1 MFTLINGILFYNNV
15 PVHHEGETFKGSFNA
30 LIFENNYC
38 YLAPLYLDVN
48 VVINDYI
55 ECNNKQNFE
64 VKIQTV
70 TF

>member
-15 PVHHEGETFKGSFNA
+15 AVQHEGETLKGSFNA

-55 ECNNKQNFE
+55 ECTNKQNFE

>member
-55 ECNNKQNFE
+55 ECTNKQNFE